1 MAKARGVPGMEAHEA
16 LHMLCVRCLEQ
27 GQGYRVHSHAI
38 VIPGAAQHAV
48 VRCRPGTQVPRHA
61 KS

>member
-1 MAKARGVPGMEAHEA
+1 MEAHEA
-16 LHMLCVRCLEQ
+16 LHMLCVRCLEQGQ